1 MIQKKEKGCFRD
13 QFKLAEVT
21 PLFQKKDELSKESI
35 NVLSQASKI
44 FGRIILKQIN
54 LFLKRNFSPLLTR
67 IHKNHST
74 QNALL
79 DIIEKWKHA
88 LIKAKRVGTIIVD
101 VSEEIHFD
109 HNLLFAKLNAY
120 GFSFNATKFLQG
132 YLLEQLQSVNINN
145 NFSE

>member
-1 MIQKKEKGCFRD
+1 M
-13 QFKLAEVT
+13 A

-44 FGRIILKQIN
+44 FERIVLKQIN
-54 LFLKRNFSPLLTR
+54 LFFKRNFSPLLIR

-101 VSEEIHFD
+101 LSEEFD
-109 HNLLFAKLNAY
+109 TL
-120 GFSFNATKFLQG
+120 
-132 YLLEQLQSVNINN
+132 
-145 NFSE
+145 